1 MYIRNPS
8 IRIDSNIC
16 NFIVNEKKDL
26 ILIDVIPVIYL
37 NVGKEDIIE
46 NKYLYRL
53 KVDVL
58 FQLFAL
64 TYYFLKNIL
73 QAINE
78 EDIEIAKKIVK
89 DIMDKLGRVMGKINS
104 QKDLR
109 DTLKNNRENWPF
121 GEKIAILYDFAND
134 DTSITNIK

>member
-8 IRIDSNIC
+8 IRIDSNIS

-109 DTLKNNRENWPF
+109 DTL
-121 GEKIAILYDFAND
+121 
-134 DTSITNIK
+134 